1 MLLCIC
7 LSLCFSSMLNIA
19 SRDSLVDK
27 LTLISDLNDLLVPD
41 YYGCLFVAKLN
52 RKKKIFFFFEKI
64 FVFSKVHIICRK
76 RCFYMQKTFFTEKN
90 INENVKNI
98 YLISEIYFY
107 TKNVCVTNKI

>member
-52 RKKKIFFFFEKI
+52 RKKKYFFFLKKYLFFPKYTSFAEKD
-64 FVFSKVHIICRK
+64 VFICKKLFLQRK
-76 RCFYMQKTFFTEKN
+76 
-90 INENVKNI
+90 I
-98 YLISEIYFY
+98 
-107 TKNVCVTNKI
+107 